1 MPACNAKQQTLLGH
15 EQKPNTL
22 TTAERQRLVEDVIPM
37 CRKFAQDKFSKIEE
51 FLGGRLAIEDLE
63 AECYLAA
70 THAAEKFDKSRGNE
84 FSTACYSFLNKH
96 ITAFLQNYWTDKPAG
111 QYDESRGGEV
121 IEESDGEPCLVEP
134 NDAEAM
140 LLANLH
146 GDAREI
152 VRLMVFEELTPE
164 QVAVQMGK
172 AVKDVRLIARNSVK
186 HLQGVKTR
194 QRGPNLFAMPTVE
207 TPNDF

>member
-1 MPACNAKQQTLLGH
+1 MSACNAKQPSLFNH

-37 CRKFAQDKFSKIEE
+37 CRKFARDKMSKIEE
-51 FLGGRLAIEDLE
+51 FLGGRLTIEDLE

-96 ITAFLQNYWTDKPAG
+96 ITAFLQNYWHEKPAG
-111 QYDESRGGEV
+111 QYDETRGGEV
-121 IEESDGEPCLVEP
+121 LEEGDAEPCLVEP
-134 NDAEAM
+134 DDAEAL
-140 LLANLH
+140 LLANLT
-146 GDAREI
+146 GDAREV
-152 VRLMVFEELTPE
+152 VRLMVFDELTPE
-164 QVAVQMGK
+164 QVATQMGK
-172 AVKDVRLIARNSVK
+172 AVKDVRLIARNSAK

-194 QRGPNLFAMPTVE
+194 QRGPNLFAMPSVE
-207 TPNDF
+207 TNDV